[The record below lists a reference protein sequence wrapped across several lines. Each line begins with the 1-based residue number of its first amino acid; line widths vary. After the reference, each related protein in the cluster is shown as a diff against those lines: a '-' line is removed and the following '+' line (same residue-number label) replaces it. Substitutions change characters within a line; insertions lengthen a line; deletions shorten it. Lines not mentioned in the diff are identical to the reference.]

1 MTPEILSLAKR
12 FRINVV
18 SNGKFSPSRVDLSG
32 EEYLLEIL
40 RAEAVYR
47 DIRARAQL
55 AKQARLPTYKGFK
68 DFDTDFQKSITRE
81 QLLTLEKLEWL
92 DQAFN
97 LVLIGPPGTGKTHI
111 SLAIANKAV
120 DEGYKVFFA
129 TMDSLMH
136 ILKTQEISAKSAYR
150 VRWINK
156 CDLVVVDEVGY
167 LPVSKTEA
175 NLFFSLVSQ
184 LYEKTSLVITS
195 NKGFSGWAEL
205 LGDSVLATALLD
217 RLTHK
222 CQVLN
227 LEGDGWRIAN
237 RKHIF

>member
-1 MTPEILSLAKR
+1 MTGELLSLAKR
-12 FRINVV
+12 FHLSVI
-18 SNGKFSPSRVDLSG
+18 SHGKFVPSHSDLGG
-32 EEYLLEIL
+32 EDYLLELL
-40 RAEAVYR
+40 RAEANAR
-47 DIRARAQL
+47 DKRARAER
-55 AKQARLPTYKGFK
+55 AKQARLPTFK
-68 DFDTDFQKSITRE
+68 DFKHFDCDFQKAVTRE
-81 QLLTLEKLEWL
+81 QLSTLERLEWL
-92 DQAFN
+92 DNAFN

-111 SLAIANKAV
+111 ALAVANKAV

-136 ILKTQEISAKSAYR
+136 ILKTQEISPKSASR

-156 CDLVVVDEVGY
+156 CDLLVIDEVGY

-175 NLFFSLVSQ
+175 NLFFSLVSA
-184 LYEKTSLVITS
+184 LYEKSSLVITS
-195 NKGFSGWAEL
+195 NKGFSAWDEL

-217 RLTHK
+217 RLTHR

-227 LEGDGWRIAN
+227 LDGDGWRLAN